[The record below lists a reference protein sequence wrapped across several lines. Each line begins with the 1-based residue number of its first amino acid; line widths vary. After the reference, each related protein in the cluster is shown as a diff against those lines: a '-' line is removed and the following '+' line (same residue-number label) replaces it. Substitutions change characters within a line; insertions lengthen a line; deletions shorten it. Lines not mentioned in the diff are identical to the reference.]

1 MPKYKVLRPIEHSL
15 KLYLPEMPDALT
27 TVKSSG
33 NGGDIPV
40 DATGAIELRE
50 KEAKGHGPC
59 PGRGGRAFFPPARP
73 RGWGEVE
80 VPPRPPGLLI
90 LYGHAHFAVGKDH
103 GRLCA

>member
-40 DATGAIELRE
+40 DATGVIELSE
-50 KEAKGHGPC
+50 KEAGVLDLGQVEPLTETQPPEEVKG
-59 PGRGGRAFFPPARP
+59 
-73 RGWGEVE
+73 
-80 VPPRPPGLLI
+80 
-90 LYGHAHFAVGKDH
+90 KKK
-103 GRLCA
+103 

>member
-40 DATGAIELRE
+40 DATGAIELSE
-50 KEAKGHGPC
+50 KEAGALDLGQVEPLTETPPLEEAKG
-59 PGRGGRAFFPPARP
+59 
-73 RGWGEVE
+73 
-80 VPPRPPGLLI
+80 
-90 LYGHAHFAVGKDH
+90 KKK
-103 GRLCA
+103 